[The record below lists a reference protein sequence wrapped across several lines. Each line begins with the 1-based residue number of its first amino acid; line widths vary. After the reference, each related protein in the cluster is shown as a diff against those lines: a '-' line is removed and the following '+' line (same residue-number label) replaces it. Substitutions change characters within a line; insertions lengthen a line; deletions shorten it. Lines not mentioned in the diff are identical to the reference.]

1 MIVFLYMYKS
11 YHSVSISCFRYL
23 GLVSS
28 LGASV
33 HRDTCGLVPG
43 LVYEQVELCRNSPD
57 TITCV
62 GEGVRRGIYEC
73 QSQFKF
79 ERWNCTTTPNQS
91 VFGPVLNNGKTCDFI
106 KWPLMVCSDIQSDS
120 YLNYPPQRS
129 CGQGNI
135 FAPVCHSVHRGGVC
149 LSACWDTTPPW
160 SRHPPL
166 GSRLWHTVNE
176 RPVRILLECILVYL
190 KFIVLILTLSFKKEN
205 S

>member
-1 MIVFLYMYKS
+1 MIKLELIRDVDLIWTEWRISFNAFNFEMILKFVNMYKYHTVQIS
-11 YHSVSISCFRYL
+11 YFRYL

-91 VFGPVLNNGKTCDFI
+91 VFGPVLNNGKPREFKTWALI
-106 KWPLMVCSDIQSDS
+106 LCSDK
-120 YLNYPPQRS
+120 QRFVM
-129 CGQGNI
+129 N
-135 FAPVCHSVHRGGVC
+135 
-149 LSACWDTTPPW
+149 
-160 SRHPPL
+160 
-166 GSRLWHTVNE
+166 
-176 RPVRILLECILVYL
+176 
-190 KFIVLILTLSFKKEN
+190 
-205 S
+205 

>member
-1 MIVFLYMYKS
+1 MRIKRSRIFTVWDCLVAGSDVRIYMSRRFFFWTGSRDIVSFDLFPESLFNFKIIPIFLDLSK
-11 YHSVSISCFRYL
+11 HCHLVSVSCFRYL

-91 VFGPVLNNGKTCDFI
+91 VFGPVLNNGNICDFVT
-106 KWPLMVCSDIQSDS
+106 WPL
-120 YLNYPPQRS
+120 
-129 CGQGNI
+129 
-135 FAPVCHSVHRGGVC
+135 
-149 LSACWDTTPPW
+149 
-160 SRHPPL
+160 
-166 GSRLWHTVNE
+166 
-176 RPVRILLECILVYL
+176 
-190 KFIVLILTLSFKKEN
+190 IVF
-205 S
+205 

>member
-1 MIVFLYMYKS
+1 MIVFLNMYKS

-106 KWPLMVCSDIQSDS
+106 TWPLMVFSDSPTDS
-120 YLNYPPQRS
+120 YLN
-129 CGQGNI
+129 
-135 FAPVCHSVHRGGVC
+135 C
-149 LSACWDTTPPW
+149 LVFRRKD
-160 SRHPPL
+160 L
-166 GSRLWHTVNE
+166 
-176 RPVRILLECILVYL
+176 CIGKHDAVV
-190 KFIVLILTLSFKKEN
+190 KKIVSNF
-205 S
+205 

>member
-1 MIVFLYMYKS
+1 MFTS
-11 YHSVSISCFRYL
+11 YHSVQVSCFRYL

-79 ERWNCTTTPNQS
+79 ERWNCTTIPNQS
-91 VFGPVLNNGKTCDFI
+91 VFGPVLNNGKT
-106 KWPLMVCSDIQSDS
+106 
-120 YLNYPPQRS
+120 
-129 CGQGNI
+129 
-135 FAPVCHSVHRGGVC
+135 
-149 LSACWDTTPPW
+149 
-160 SRHPPL
+160 
-166 GSRLWHTVNE
+166 
-176 RPVRILLECILVYL
+176 
-190 KFIVLILTLSFKKEN
+190 
-205 S
+205 

>member
-1 MIVFLYMYKS
+1 MLCWL
-11 YHSVSISCFRYL
+11 HTQLHPFRYL

-33 HRDTCGLVPG
+33 HRDTCGMVPG

-91 VFGPVLNNGKTCDFI
+91 VFGPVLNNGKYSVNTENISQIHCSTTVQLKLFTI
-106 KWPLMVCSDIQSDS
+106 KQ
-120 YLNYPPQRS
+120 
-129 CGQGNI
+129 GQN
-135 FAPVCHSVHRGGVC
+135 SWTSLRNGGV
-149 LSACWDTTPPW
+149 LSRKRDCKMC
-160 SRHPPL
+160 HQ
-166 GSRLWHTVNE
+166 N
-176 RPVRILLECILVYL
+176 Y
-190 KFIVLILTLSFKKEN
+190 TLAKSG
-205 S
+205 